1 MQLTHLWVTA
11 LHHSVRTVHPD
22 WISLIVE
29 AFKLHM
35 GNTELGHTLYRLS
48 HQAPGRHSVFGR
60 WWTGLY
66 PVGSVLFE

>member
-11 LHHSVRTVHPD
+11 LHHNVQTVHPD

-35 GNTELGHTLYRLS
+35 KNTELGHTLYRLS